1 MKISR
6 YGILPLLVILLI
18 CGLFSAIVSYIGLW
32 YLSLIPFLFLVF
44 SINFFRSP
52 PTPGPKDDSILY
64 SPANGKIVEVLK
76 GVREE
81 EYIKGEVWKIS
92 IFLNVFDV
100 HVNASPVD
108 GVIEYLNYV
117 PGKKL
122 DVRDPR
128 ASLENEYA
136 MMGVKRKNDKKITV
150 RQIAGLVARRII
162 CDVKKGDTVTQ
173 CGVIGMIRFG
183 SRAEICIPVDG
194 PFTPAVVVGDKVV
207 CGVSALGH
215 FK

>member
-6 YGILPLLVILLI
+6 YGILPLLVIVLI
-18 CGLFSAIVSYIGLW
+18 CGSLSAISLYFGYW
-32 YLSLIPFLFLVF
+32 YLTIIPFLFLLF

-52 PTPGPKDDSILY
+52 PTPGHKNDAFLY
-64 SPANGKIVEVLK
+64 SPANGKVVEVIK
-76 GVREE
+76 GALEE
-81 EYIKGEVWKIS
+81 EFIKGEVWKIS
-92 IFLNVFDV
+92 IFLDVFDV
-100 HVNASPVD
+100 HVNSSPVD

-136 MMGVKRKNDKKITV
+136 LMGIKKKDGTKITV
-150 RQIAGLVARRII
+150 RQIAGLIARRII
-162 CDVKKGDTVTQ
+162 YDVKKGDTVRQ

-183 SRAEICIPVDG
+183 SRAEICIPLSSNFAPTVQ
-194 PFTPAVVVGDKVV
+194 VGDKVV
-207 CGVSALGH
+207 CGVSVLGH

>member
-6 YGILPLLVILLI
+6 YGILPLLIIFLL
-18 CGLFSAIVSYIGLW
+18 CGGLSAISVYFGFW
-32 YLSLIPFLFLVF
+32 YLSIIPFLFLLF

-52 PTPGPKDDSILY
+52 PPPGPKDDSVLY
-64 SPANGKIVEVLK
+64 SPANGLVVEVLK

-100 HVNASPVD
+100 HVNSSPVD
-108 GVIEYLNYV
+108 GVIDYLNYV

-136 MMGVKRKNDKKITV
+136 MMGVKKKDGKQITV

-183 SRAEICIPVDG
+183 SRAEICIPIDS
-194 PFTPAVVVGDKVV
+194 PFTPSVAVGDRVV
-207 CGVSALGH
+207 CGVSPLGH